1 MQRVLDY
8 IEAHLDEDLCVETLR
23 GVAAFSK
30 HHFHRQFSALFGV
43 SVYRYVQLMR
53 LKRASYRLA
62 FREDDPVIDIAL
74 DSGYEGPEAFA
85 RAFKQRI
92 GQTPSAF
99 RKQPEWVSWQAAY
112 REISNIGDSEMKTA
126 FNDDQVKIIDFPA
139 TQIAILEHRGDPALI
154 GDSIRRFIGWRK
166 RSGLPPKTSATF
178 NILYGD
184 PETTPPED
192 FRLDLCAATQ
202 APLAPNDEG
211 LYSGL
216 IPAGRCAVLR
226 LKGNSDNLKPAI
238 AFLYADWLPRSGEEL
253 RDFPVYAQRISFF
266 PDVPES
272 EAITDIFLPLK

>member
-1 MQRVLDY
+1 
-8 IEAHLDEDLCVETLR
+8 
-23 GVAAFSK
+23 
-30 HHFHRQFSALFGV
+30 
-43 SVYRYVQLMR
+43 
-53 LKRASYRLA
+53 
-62 FREDDPVIDIAL
+62 
-74 DSGYEGPEAFA
+74 
-85 RAFKQRI
+85 
-92 GQTPSAF
+92 
-99 RKQPEWVSWQAAY
+99 
-112 REISNIGDSEMKTA
+112 MKPA

-166 RSGLPPKTSATF
+166 RSGLPPKISATF

-202 APLAPNDEG
+202 TPLAPNDEG

-216 IPAGRCAVLR
+216 IPAGHCAVLR
-226 LKGNSDNLKPAI
+226 LKGNSDNLKRAI
-238 AFLYADWLPRSGEEL
+238 SFLYADWLPRSGEEL

-266 PDVPES
+266 SDVPES